1 MRKIIKFVVLVI
13 VAGFLSYMFFQI
25 HHKIVQKDVIAQR
38 IKRIP
43 KFSFF
48 NVLNKDIFTSDS
60 IKKGEPC
67 LIVYFNPDCEF
78 CQHEAKQLS
87 ANIQKFQNDQ
97 ILMISYVKIDKIL
110 KFRKNYHLQGKNVT
124 FLKDS
129 NDQFIDDFGEASI
142 PSIFIYNK
150 DRQLTHHFIG
160 ETKMEAILKYLNE

>member
-1 MRKIIKFVVLVI
+1 MRKIIKFAVLVI
-13 VAGFLSYMFFQI
+13 IASFLGYLFFQI

-38 IKRIP
+38 IKSIP

-48 NVLNKDIFTSDS
+48 NVLNKDIFTNDS
-60 IKKGEPC
+60 IKKGKPC

-87 ANIQKFQNDQ
+87 TDIQKFRDDQ
-97 ILMISYVKIDKIL
+97 ILMISYVKIGKIL
-110 KFRKNYHLQGKNVT
+110 KFRKDYHLQNKNIT

-129 NDQFIDDFGEASI
+129 NFQFFDDFGEASI

-150 DRQLTHHFIG
+150 DRRLTHHFIG
-160 ETKMEAILKYLNE
+160 ETKMEALLKYLNE